1 MPLSGKAVRLARLS
15 RRGDGRYL
23 FIPLDHSVS
32 DGPIVPAA
40 GFPDLVADIAAG
52 GADAVVVHKG
62 RARLIPPALLARTG
76 LVVHL
81 SASTNHAPDVDAKVL
96 VGDVEE
102 CVRLGADAVS
112 VHVNIG
118 SDTEAEQLGDLGAVA
133 AACERWGMPLIAM
146 IYPRGPR
153 VDDPTRPDLLAHVAS
168 IAADLGV
175 DIVKTVLAAPAE
187 RMAEVVASSPLPII
201 VAGGGGSEQSL
212 TSFASSAMANG
223 CAGLAVGRRV
233 FTSPSPREA
242 VRQLS
247 AVVHAPAHDTAAG
260 GANATTDTTASTSTQ
275 GTPSAP
281 RHERPESRPELAGA
295 R

>member
-1 MPLSGKAVRLARLS
+1 MTSMPLTGKALRLARLS
-15 RRGDGRYL
+15 RGGDGRYL
-23 FIPLDHSVS
+23 FIPLDHSVA

-40 GFPDLVADIAAG
+40 GFAGLVADIVEG

-62 RARLIPPALLARTG
+62 RARMIPPPLLTRTG

-118 SDTEAEQLGDLGAVA
+118 SDTEADQLSDLGTVA
-133 AACERWGMPLIAM
+133 AACERWGMPLVAM

-153 VDDPTRPDLLAHVAS
+153 VDDPFRPELVANVVS

-175 DIVKTVLAAPAE
+175 DIVKTVLAAPPE
-187 RMAEVVASSPLPII
+187 RMAEVVDSSPLPII
-201 VAGGGGSEQSL
+201 VAGGGGGSDESL
-212 TSFASSAMANG
+212 TAFAVSAMANG

-233 FTSPSPREA
+233 FTSSSPKQA
-242 VRQLS
+242 VQKL
-247 AVVHAPAHDTAAG
+247 AAIVHGHGLAA
-260 GANATTDTTASTSTQ
+260 
-275 GTPSAP
+275 
-281 RHERPESRPELAGA
+281 EPEPHPELAGA
-295 R
+295 L

>member
-1 MPLSGKAVRLARLS
+1 MPLSGKALRLTRLS
-15 RRGDGRYL
+15 RGGDGRYL
-23 FIPLDHSVS
+23 FVPLDHSVS

-40 GFPDLVADIAAG
+40 GFTDLVADIAAG

-62 RARLIPPALLARTG
+62 RARMIPPTVLTSTG

-81 SASTNHAPDVDAKVL
+81 SASTNHAPDANAKVL

-118 SDTEAEQLGDLGAVA
+118 SDTEAAQLSDLGAVA

-153 VDDPTRPDLLAHVAS
+153 VDDPTRPELIAHVVS

-175 DIVKTVLAAPAE
+175 DIVKTVLAAPPE
-187 RMAEVVASSPLPII
+187 RMAEVVASSPIPII
-201 VAGGGGSEQSL
+201 VAGGGGSEESL
-212 TSFASSAMANG
+212 TAFAVSAMANG

-233 FTSPSPREA
+233 FTSSSPKQA
-242 VRQLS
+242 VQKLAAIIHGHGLS
-247 AVVHAPAHDTAAG
+247 V
-260 GANATTDTTASTSTQ
+260 
-275 GTPSAP
+275 
-281 RHERPESRPELAGA
+281 ESVTRPELAGA
-295 R
+295 L